1 MATRKEIAKEL
12 QKSYWMEI
20 ETVMNY
26 ISNSVNL
33 DGVRA
38 EEIKK
43 SLAVDIA
50 EELTHAQTL
59 AKRIKELDGLVESS
73 MQFKADQKALQTK
86 EDTTDVVSVIEG
98 VIEAEKG
105 AIEQYNKIIKLCEG
119 VDYVTQ
125 DMVIGLL
132 AQEESHLREFKGFL
146 KEYKK

>member
-1 MATRKEIAKEL
+1 MVSKQDIVKEL

-43 SLAVDIA
+43 SLAADIT
-50 EELTHAQTL
+50 EEITHAQTL
-59 AKRIKELDGLVESS
+59 ARRIKELDGLVEGSAS
-73 MQFKADQKALQTK
+73 FKYEQSFLQPK
-86 EDTTDVVSVIEG
+86 QDTTDVVSVIEG

-105 AIEQYNKIIKLCEG
+105 AIAQYNKIIKMCEG
-119 VDYVTQ
+119 IDYVTQ
-125 DMVIGLL
+125 DLVISLL
-132 AQEESHLREFKGFL
+132 SQEESHLIEFRGFL
-146 KEYKK
+146 KEYKN